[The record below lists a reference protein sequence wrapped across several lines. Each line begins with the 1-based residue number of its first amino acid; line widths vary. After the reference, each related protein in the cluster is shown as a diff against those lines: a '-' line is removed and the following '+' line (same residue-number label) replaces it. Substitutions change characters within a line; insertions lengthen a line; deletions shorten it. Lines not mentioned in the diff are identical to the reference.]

1 MKTHNWCLPK
11 KPTSISEGATDFN
24 KVKLAADYV
33 TVPIMLNFNF
43 TPNRKKGFGISGGI
57 SAGYMYS
64 TRYKTKEGGDVNKL
78 KNDFDLE
85 RFKLSYVGEI
95 SLGPV
100 RLYGSYAMK
109 NMWEKGLD
117 MKLYNF
123 GFRFS
128 NW

>member
-1 MKTHNWCLPK
+1 
-11 KPTSISEGATDFN
+11 
-24 KVKLAADYV
+24 
-33 TVPIMLNFNF
+33 
-43 TPNRKKGFGISGGI
+43 
-57 SAGYMYS
+57 MYS
-64 TRYKTKEGGDVNKL
+64 TRYKTKDGGDVNKI

-117 MKLYNF
+117 MKPYNF